1 MLRRLLIILA
11 IILALL
17 VLRSEA
23 SAAPPDDPVVYVVR
37 AGDTLSAI
45 AIRYGVS
52 TANLMLLNGLNSPN
66 LIFIGQQLIIKKDST
81 APTAQLAKST
91 DTKTDGAAAPQAAA
105 NPDQARAG
113 GPTNPPPP
121 TDSTAPTDG
130 KGSGTDASAGDKPK
144 RALPP
149 GVSDSVKS
157 GRWIEVSLSKQ
168 EMVAWEGETPVL
180 VSRVSTG
187 VPAHPTVLGTFRIY
201 TKIRS
206 QAMSGPGYYL
216 PNVPYVMFFHGAYGL
231 HGTYWHS
238 NFGHPMSH
246 GCVNL
251 PTNIAAWVY
260 DWATIGTPVFVH
272 K

>member
-11 IILALL
+11 ILLTLL
-17 VLRSEA
+17 VLRSEV
-23 SAAPPDDPVVYVVR
+23 SAAPPADPVVYVVK

-52 TANLMLLNGLNSPN
+52 AANLMLLNGLSSPN
-66 LIFIGQQLIIKKDST
+66 LIFIGQQLIIKQD
-81 APTAQLAKST
+81 AP
-91 DTKTDGAAAPQAAA
+91 AAAPQSSASTAKA
-105 NPDQARAG
+105 SAPSAPSA
-113 GPTNPPPP
+113 PPPP
-121 TDSTAPTDG
+121 PSSAAPTDATTAG
-130 KGSGTDASAGDKPK
+130 ASAGTPDKPK
-144 RALPP
+144 RTVPP
-149 GVSDSVKS
+149 GVSDSIKA

-180 VSRVSTG
+180 TSRVSTG
-187 VPAHPTVLGTFRIY
+187 VPAHPTVVGTFRIY
-201 TKIRS
+201 THIRS
-206 QAMSGPGYYL
+206 QPMSGPGYYL

-231 HGTYWHS
+231 HGTYWHN

-251 PTNIAAWVY
+251 PTNIAAWVF
-260 DWATIGTPVFVH
+260 DWASIGTPVVIH